1 MIAGHLAKKNG
12 YWYMILQ
19 LRDDAGR
26 PKQKWLAT
34 HLKVEGNKRR
44 AEELLFAARREYTD
58 LADMQKRNSGIF
70 FSDYLMAWVKTSQ
83 GKVAV
88 GTYEEYQKCIR
99 NRIAPYFEK
108 RHILLSSIKV
118 SDILDYYHSLYAK
131 GLTGNTVLHY
141 HVLLRKALEL
151 SLIHI

>member
-44 AEELLFAARREYTD
+44 AEELLFTARRKYTD
-58 LADMQKRNSGIF
+58 LTDMQKRNNGIF
-70 FSDYLMAWVKTSQ
+70 FSDYLTAWVKTSQ

-99 NRIAPYFEK
+99 NLPDQRLF
-108 RHILLSSIKV
+108 L
-118 SDILDYYHSLYAK
+118 HS
-131 GLTGNTVLHY
+131 TGNCWSKRIQDGQGDQGT
-141 HVLLRKALEL
+141 
-151 SLIHI
+151 